1 MTVCSLIL
9 LGLVIAE
16 IVTVVQV
23 NKQGKRISELEGQS
37 VKQKGKKS

>member
-9 LGLVIAE
+9 LGLVVAE
-16 IVTVVQV
+16 VVTAINV

-37 VKQKGKKS
+37 GKQKGKKS